1 MPWKKGQSGN
11 PAGRPPGWG
20 KVEHLRAR
28 LAEHIPEVVAKLV
41 EQAQAGDTGAARL
54 LLERVVPPLRGV
66 DLPVTLPGLLT
77 TTSLADAGRAVVQ
90 AAGAGVLSPEQAARL
105 LDGLG
110 AQARLVEMDELV
122 RRIEALEER
131 TATEKR

>member
-1 MPWKKGQSGN
+1 MTWKKGQSGN
-11 PAGRPPGWG
+11 PAGRKPGTG
-20 KVEHLRAR
+20 AIERLRGQ

-41 EQAQAGDTGAARL
+41 EQARAGDTGAARL

-90 AAGAGVLSPEQAARL
+90 AAGAGVLSPEQAGRL

-122 RRIEALEER
+122 KRVEALEER
-131 TATEKR
+131 TATEHP